1 MNENS
6 WSEVDQYLVSLLAP
20 SDEAL
25 DKALSDSDDAGLPQ
39 IAVAPNQGKFLQLL
53 ATMQKAQR
61 ILEIGTLGGYS
72 TIWLARALPAGGQLV
87 TLEANPKHAAIAQ
100 ANIERAGLSPII
112 DLRLGPAL
120 ETLPQLV
127 GPFDLIFIDADK
139 EHNAEY
145 FRSAV
150 KLSHRG
156 SLIVIDNVVRDG
168 DVIDA
173 QSDDPTVKGTRRLFE
188 AMAAEPRVTA
198 TAIQTV
204 GRKGYDGLAI
214 ALVTQSPQD
223 KEG

>member
-1 MNENS
+1 M
-6 WSEVDQYLVSLLAP
+6 SESEWLEVEDYICDSLIGDDPVLAATLTAC
-20 SDEAL
+20 DVT
-25 DKALSDSDDAGLPQ
+25 GLPP
-39 IAVAPNQGKFLQLL
+39 IAVAPNVGKLLYLL
-53 ATMQKAQR
+53 ARLQGAHA

-150 KLSHRG
+150 K
-156 SLIVIDNVVRDG
+156 
-168 DVIDA
+168 
-173 QSDDPTVKGTRRLFE
+173 
-188 AMAAEPRVTA
+188 
-198 TAIQTV
+198 
-204 GRKGYDGLAI
+204 
-214 ALVTQSPQD
+214 
-223 KEG
+223 